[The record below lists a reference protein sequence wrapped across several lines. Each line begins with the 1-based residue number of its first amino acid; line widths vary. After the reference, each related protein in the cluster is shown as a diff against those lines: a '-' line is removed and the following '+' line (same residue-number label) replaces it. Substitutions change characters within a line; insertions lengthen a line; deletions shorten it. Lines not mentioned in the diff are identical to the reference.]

1 LLKINNAKLV
11 LSFNGGYPGSYSSLS
26 LVVASYLL
34 NINNIL
40 FVLSTPQE
48 RNKYYFVVQFF
59 IDKIIN
65 KVVKRVIVN
74 SRFQKN
80 KLIFQ
85 RDFDKKKIS
94 VLYNGTKVINKN
106 TSSIHK
112 ENYYIGIVSRLEESK
127 GIDRLIHALYL
138 LNKNRKKNF
147 YLLIA
152 GLGNDRPRLNKI
164 VNDNKLKRYV
174 KFYNF
179 IDEDKLGLFYK
190 KFQFFIFPSSWEGL
204 PYSILEAMSYGK
216 IIISSNVGGISEAV
230 RHKVDGILINN
241 VNEKKIFDVVKTIYS
256 KPKYLKKLSNSAK
269 SRCKKLFNQN
279 LFRLNLKKKIL
290 ANF

>member
-48 RNKYYFVVQFF
+48 RNKYYFFIQFF
-59 IDKIIN
+59 IDKVIN

-80 KLIFQ
+80 KLIFK
-85 RDFDKKKIS
+85 RNFDKKKIS
-94 VLYNGTKVINKN
+94 VLYNGTKTINKN
-106 TSSIHK
+106 ISDIRK

-138 LNKNRKKNF
+138 LNKNMKKNF

-152 GLGNDRPRLNKI
+152 GQGNDRARLNKI
-164 VNDNKLKRYV
+164 VNDYKLKRYV

-179 IDEDKLGLFYK
+179 IEENKLNLFYK

-241 VNEKKIFDVVKTIYS
+241 INGKKIFDVVKTIYS
-256 KPKYLKKLSNSAK
+256 KPEYLKKLSNSAK
-269 SRCKKLFNQN
+269 SRCIKLFNQN
-279 LFRLNLKKKIL
+279 LFRLNFKKNIL